1 MKRLTIVMYHYVREL
16 KNSRYPEIK
25 GLDYELFLQQMEYI
39 MRHYTVITMESLLK
53 AYETDDFSKIPDNA
67 LLLTF
72 DDGYIDHYTVVYP
85 ILKKYGIQGSFFPN
99 AMAVK
104 EHKLLTVNRIHF
116 VLAVAAQNGKM
127 TDLVA
132 DCFSLMD
139 QYRSTGVELEANQ
152 KIYERI
158 GVANRWDSA
167 DVIFVKRLLQNELP
181 EKIRTEMAE
190 KLFEKYVGVPE
201 EAFARELY
209 MNMEQI
215 RCMKE
220 GGMYFGIHGY
230 DHYWL
235 GKLPREKMEQD
246 VKCALDY
253 FDGIIDRNN
262 WVMNYPYGNYSEDV
276 IEYICKMG
284 CKLGLSVEARV
295 ADLQNDNRFTLPRLD
310 TNDLP
315 PKGKEDSW
323 KK

>member
-1 MKRLTIVMYHYVREL
+1 MKKLTIVVYHYVRDL

-25 GLDYELFLQQMEYI
+25 GLDYDLFLQQMEYI
-39 MRHYTVITMESLLK
+39 MNHYTVITMESLLE
-53 AYETDDFSKIPDNA
+53 AYVADDFSKIPDNA

-85 ILKKYGIQGSFFPN
+85 ILKKYGVQGSFFLN

-116 VLAVAAQNGKM
+116 VLAVAAQKGRMKE
-127 TDLVA
+127 LVQ

-139 QYRSTGVELEANQ
+139 QYRSTGVELEPNR

-158 GVANRWDSA
+158 GVANRWDPGE
-167 DVIFVKRLLQNELP
+167 VIFVKRLLQNELP
-181 EKIRTEMAE
+181 EKIRNEMAE
-190 KLFEKYVGVPE
+190 KLFEKYVGVSE
-201 EAFARELY
+201 EVFARELY
-209 MNMEQI
+209 MNMDQI

-220 GGMYFGIHGY
+220 GGMFFGIHGY

-246 VKCALDY
+246 VKSALDF
-253 FDGIIDRNN
+253 FDGVIDRNN

-276 IEYICKMG
+276 IEYIRDRG
-284 CKLGLSVEARV
+284 CKLGVSVEARV
-295 ADLQNDNRFTLPRLD
+295 AELQSDDCFALPRLD

-315 PKGKEDSW
+315 PKGNKG
-323 KK
+323 